1 MPRPTSPHR
10 ASRQHLERTGVQR
23 LTIRR
28 TVLTAIDAP
37 SNRVE
42 LVRIGQRVQAPA
54 RPEPSRR
61 HTRVLRL
68 LQQFRMID
76 QVEAQRFAARLV
88 IGPAS
93 DLDQATAAILGA
105 VPHHGIAQ
113 VCPALVFD
121 LGFGWAPDLFSF
133 ELVGGDMLGR

>member
-1 MPRPTSPHR
+1 
-10 ASRQHLERTGVQR
+10 
-23 LTIRR
+23 
-28 TVLTAIDAP
+28 
-37 SNRVE
+37 
-42 LVRIGQRVQAPA
+42 
-54 RPEPSRR
+54 
-61 HTRVLRL
+61 
-68 LQQFRMID
+68 MID